1 MPTTPPVGDEHTN
14 VASGVAQATPR
25 RGCLLASQGE
35 QRYFLPKL
43 SVTIIDIDNF
53 GRLLSF
59 IRLSDNCVSQTIFAS
74 LSHAIVAVNQH
85 LVDGSPFELSAE
97 LIIVVDDFAEFCLI
111 LREQRS
117 IQKILWHSQGSL
129 VIGGQ
134 IETGQVAVHSPSHL
148 NLCFSVATVD
158 NHIIDMGFDFQAGFT
173 AGIYDKQMIFC
184 RDFKVVQE
192 MFSHI
197 QLFF

>member
-1 MPTTPPVGDEHTN
+1 MYESCIFASVYVRFSLLRPFCLNKKGMPTTPPVGDEHTN

-25 RGCLLASQGE
+25 RGCLLATQGE

-59 IRLSDNCVSQTIFAS
+59 IRLGDNCVPQTIFAS
-74 LSHAIVAVNQH
+74 FSHAIVAVNQH

-97 LIIVVDDFAEFCLI
+97 LIVMVDDFAQFCLV
-111 LREQRS
+111 LRKQRS
-117 IQKILWHSQGSL
+117 IQEVLWHSQGSG

-134 IETGQVAVHSPSHL
+134 IEAGQVAVHSPSHL
-148 NLCFSVATVD
+148 NLCFPVATVD
-158 NHIIDMGFDFQAGFT
+158 NHIIDMGFDF
-173 AGIYDKQMIFC
+173 
-184 RDFKVVQE
+184 
-192 MFSHI
+192 
-197 QLFF
+197 